1 MSKISFFEQ
10 DIKRQQINRIDSKR
24 YIENLIRNEKKR
36 IGEISI
42 ILCSD
47 EYLLTMNRQYLDHN
61 YLTDVIT
68 FDYCEND
75 MISGDIFISVERVK
89 ENALIYGA
97 SFLHELYRVIFHG
110 VLHLVGYG
118 DKVEEEFT
126 LMRNKENYYLNKFI
140 Q

>member
-1 MSKISFFEQ
+1 MNKISFFHQ
-10 DIKRQQINRIDSKR
+10 DIKGFRFKRIDSKA
-24 YIENLIRNEKKR
+24 YIYNLVKEEKKSV
-36 IGEISI
+36 GQISFI
-42 ILCSD
+42 FCSD
-47 EYLLTMNRQYLDHN
+47 EYLLTINRQYLDHN

-68 FDYCEND
+68 FDYCDND

-110 VLHLVGYG
+110 VLHLIGYN
-118 DKVEEEFT
+118 DKTEEESA
-126 LMRNKENYYLNKFI
+126 LMRNRENYYLNKFI